1 MNIVPWKIV
10 VIVYSV
16 PWKSAKSFY
25 RIPWNFAEMMY
36 STFMERHS
44 FRVLEDWKA
53 SGWRKPLV
61 LLGPRQVGK
70 TWLIQEFGK
79 RCYEKVI
86 YLNCQSNA
94 NLGRLFESDLDPNRL
109 MQGFQIIARDSIDPA
124 TTLVVIDE
132 IQEVP
137 RALTSLKYFQE
148 LRPDIHLAAA
158 GSLLGVAIHKESSF
172 PVGKVNIVD
181 LHPMD
186 FDEFLRGLG
195 EEQLAELLVRQD
207 FDLISTFRSRFI
219 ELLSEYLVVGGMPEA
234 VARYRDGKS
243 IAEVRQIQ
251 LDIVRGYENDFAK
264 YATPSISRQISQ
276 VWTSMPHQLA
286 RENKKFVFGH
296 VREGA
301 RSKDFDDA
309 ISWLQAAGLVH
320 KVTRFT
326 KPGHP
331 ARSYE
336 DPKIFK
342 LFLHDVGILGA
353 ISRLDPEVLVNR
365 SKAFEEFHG
374 ALTEQYVL
382 QQIVAARNEVPMYW
396 TPEKPT
402 SEVDFAIER
411 PAGLVPIEVKASE
424 NLRSK
429 SLRSY
434 IDRFNPA
441 EAIRFSLSN
450 YRRQEDLV
458 NIPLYAIGPWLRK

>member
-1 MNIVPWKIV
+1 MD
-10 VIVYSV
+10 
-16 PWKSAKSFY
+16 
-25 RIPWNFAEMMY
+25 
-36 STFMERHS
+36 RHS
-44 FRVLEDWKA
+44 IKDLENWKA
-53 SGWRKPLV
+53 SKWRKPLV
-61 LLGPRQVGK
+61 ILGARQVGK

-79 RCYEKVI
+79 RNYEKVV
-86 YLNCQSNA
+86 YLNCQSNS
-94 NLGRLFESDLDPNRL
+94 NLGPLFDGDLDPNRL
-109 MQGFQIIARDSIDPA
+109 LQGIQIIARETIDPT

-148 LRPDIHLAAA
+148 QRPDIHLATA

-172 PVGKVNIVD
+172 PVGKVNIID

-195 EEQLAELLVRQD
+195 EEKLADLLVQQD
-207 FDLISTFRSRFI
+207 FDLISTFQSRFI
-219 ELLSEYLVVGGMPEA
+219 ELLGQYLFVGGMPEA
-234 VARYRDGKS
+234 VVRYREGRS
-243 IAEVRQIQ
+243 VEEVRQIQ
-251 LDIVRGYENDFAK
+251 REIVRGYENDFAK

-276 VWTSMPHQLA
+276 VWSSMPHQLA
-286 RENKKFVFGH
+286 RENRRFVFGH

-301 RSKDFDDA
+301 RSKDFEDA
-309 ISWLQAAGLVH
+309 IRWLQDAGLVH
-320 KVTRFT
+320 KVTRYT

-353 ISRLDPEVLVNR
+353 ISGLDPEVLVNR
-365 SKAFEEFHG
+365 IRAFEEFHG

-382 QQIVAARNEVPMYW
+382 QQIVAATNEVPMYW

-402 SEVDFAIER
+402 AEVDFAIER
-411 PAGLVPIEVKASE
+411 PSGLVPIEVKASE
-424 NLRSK
+424 NLKSK

-434 IDRFNPA
+434 IDRFNPE
-441 EAIRFSLSN
+441 EAVRFSLSD
-450 YRRQEDLV
+450 YRWQEDLV
-458 NIPLYAIGPWLRK
+458 NIPLYAIGPWLRN

>member
-1 MNIVPWKIV
+1 MD
-10 VIVYSV
+10 
-16 PWKSAKSFY
+16 
-25 RIPWNFAEMMY
+25 
-36 STFMERHS
+36 RHS
-44 FRVLEDWKA
+44 IKDLENWKA
-53 SGWRKPLV
+53 SKWRKPLV
-61 LLGPRQVGK
+61 ILGARQVGK

-79 RCYEKVI
+79 RNYEKVV
-86 YLNCQSNA
+86 YLNCQSNS
-94 NLGRLFESDLDPNRL
+94 NLGPLFDGDLDPNRL
-109 MQGFQIIARDSIDPA
+109 LQGIQIIARETIDPT

-137 RALTSLKYFQE
+137 RALTALKYFQE
-148 LRPDIHLAAA
+148 QRPDIHLATA

-172 PVGKVNIVD
+172 PVGKVNIID

-195 EEQLAELLVRQD
+195 EEQLADLLVQQD

-219 ELLSEYLVVGGMPEA
+219 ELLGQYLFVGGMPEA
-234 VARYRDGKS
+234 VVRYREGRS
-243 IAEVRQIQ
+243 VEEVRQIQ
-251 LDIVRGYENDFAK
+251 REIVRGYENDFAK

-276 VWTSMPHQLA
+276 VWSSMPHQLA
-286 RENKKFVFGH
+286 RENRRFVFGH

-301 RSKDFDDA
+301 RSKDFEDA
-309 ISWLQAAGLVH
+309 IRWLQDAGLVH
-320 KVTRFT
+320 KVTRYT

-353 ISRLDPEVLVNR
+353 ISGLDPEVLVNR
-365 SKAFEEFHG
+365 IRAFEEFHG

-382 QQIVAARNEVPMYW
+382 QQIVAATNEVPMYW

-402 SEVDFAIER
+402 AEVDFAIER
-411 PAGLVPIEVKASE
+411 PSGLVPIEVKASE
-424 NLRSK
+424 NLKSK

-434 IDRFNPA
+434 IDRFNPE
-441 EAIRFSLSN
+441 EAVRFSLSD
-450 YRRQEDLV
+450 YRWQEDLV
-458 NIPLYAIGPWLRK
+458 NIPLYAIGPWLRN